1 MNRDIL
7 GGFLLGV
14 MVGVLVWSA
23 VGLVGSRPSS
33 RPSNGPVADNGAR
46 LRSEWEDGVTWGCI
60 AMMRGSGLTNLL
72 ESAYA
77 ERAKAEAM
85 VKAEKRNLE
94 KWRK

>member
-7 GGFLLGV
+7 GGFLVGV
-14 MVGVLVWSA
+14 MVVALVWSA
-23 VGLVGSRPSS
+23 VGLVGSSGAVADS
-33 RPSNGPVADNGAR
+33 GPVADNGAR
-46 LRSEWEDGVTWGCI
+46 LRSEWEDGVMWGCI